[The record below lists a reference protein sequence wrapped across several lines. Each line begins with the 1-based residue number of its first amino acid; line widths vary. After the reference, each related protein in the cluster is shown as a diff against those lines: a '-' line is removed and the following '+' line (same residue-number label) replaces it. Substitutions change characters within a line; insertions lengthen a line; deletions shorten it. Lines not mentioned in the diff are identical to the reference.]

1 MNDKVDKSKISE
13 LISKA
18 KKKGLIKKY
27 SEFCKSKEGKQSKLS
42 DEEVIYY
49 TSKNKKESK

>member
-1 MNDKVDKSKISE
+1 MSDKIDKSKISE
-13 LISKA
+13 LTLKA
-18 KKKGLIKKY
+18 KKKGLIKEY